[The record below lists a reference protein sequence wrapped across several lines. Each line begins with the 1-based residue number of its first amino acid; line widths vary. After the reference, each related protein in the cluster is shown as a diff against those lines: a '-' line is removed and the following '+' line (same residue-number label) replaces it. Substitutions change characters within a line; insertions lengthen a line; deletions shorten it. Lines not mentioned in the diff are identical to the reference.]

1 MSAFLA
7 DDIDE
12 HVPDPQ
18 VCKEFNI
25 TAMTIWRWDRN
36 PELVALGWPPPMYV
50 SKRKYRS
57 RRQLEKFKAALMQ
70 KAIERRQKGAEIDEH
85 LSLCCDGG
93 PMSKP

>member
-1 MSAFLA
+1 MSATVLA

-36 PELVALGWPPPMYV
+36 PELIALGWPPPMYIGV
-50 SKRKYRS
+50 SIAAADDWKSS
-57 RRQLEKFKAALMQ
+57 RR
-70 KAIERRQKGAEIDEH
+70 H
-85 LSLCCDGG
+85 
-93 PMSKP
+93 